1 MLIIRRRQ
9 GEAVLI
15 GENVEI
21 RVVEVG
27 GGRVKLGISAPVEVL
42 ILREEIRL
50 AAEQNQAAA
59 RAATPED
66 VRRLLSGLKPQ
77 TVQSNSRKTHPLR

>member
-9 GEAVLI
+9 GEAILI
-15 GENVEI
+15 GENVEV

-27 GGRVKLGISAPVEVL
+27 AGRVKLGISAPAEVL

-50 AAEQNQAAA
+50 AGEQNLAAA
-59 RAATPED
+59 RATTPEN
-66 VRRLLSGLKPQ
+66 VRRLLAGL
-77 TVQSNSRKTHPLR
+77 NI